1 MADSDSSEP
10 VQVDPVQPTTDEKAP
25 AVKPDETKGISRLPA
40 EGKKA
45 VSKSDE
51 TIVRLNK

>member
-10 VQVDPVQPTTDEKAP
+10 VQVDPVQPTSDEKAP
-25 AVKPDETKGISRLPA
+25 AVKPDETKGISRLPV

-45 VSKSDE
+45 VSKTDD